1 VTNDNGL
8 LRDIVSKIVEIA
20 PSIFW
25 VGAVDWHRRVF
36 DALVPL
42 PYGTTYNSYLVV
54 GKDKTALIDT
64 VNPGFEGVLFEK
76 LEKIVRPEKIDYVI
90 MNHAEPDHAGG
101 IPAVLSRA
109 KNAKLVTSI
118 KGVEMAEAFYSVPSE
133 DIKAVKEGDT
143 LDLGGKTLSFF
154 DAPWLHWPETMFTFC
169 QEDGVLMPCDFF
181 GSHLASDRLF
191 DDEVGDILMPEA
203 KRYYAE
209 IMMPFTQFVIKA
221 LDKLK
226 GTTIKIIAPSHGPIY
241 RNPEKI
247 VRAYEG
253 WARGPLR
260 PKAVVVYVSMW
271 GNTDILAK
279 TIVGAISAEGVE
291 AVPYNMLAADISH
304 IARDLV
310 DASAVVVGSPTLLGG
325 IHPLVG
331 TMVGLIR
338 GLRPRVKQA
347 AIFGSYGWVGGATDQ
362 IKNILQPSGFE
373 IIDVLKVRGKP
384 RKEDL
389 DKAENLGRLVAK
401 RVKEIAK

>member
-1 VTNDNGL
+1 VVL
-8 LRDIVSKIVEIA
+8 LGGITSKVVEIA

-36 DALVPL
+36 DALIPL

-54 GKDKTALIDT
+54 GKDKIALVDT
-64 VNPGFEGVLFEK
+64 VNPGFAGVLFEK
-76 LEKIVRPEKIDYVI
+76 IEKIVKPEKIDYVI

-101 IPAVLSRA
+101 IPAVLSKA
-109 KNAKLVTSI
+109 KNAKLVTTI
-118 KGVEMAEAFYSVPSE
+118 KGVEMAEAFYGVPSE
-133 DIKAVKEGDT
+133 EIKAVKEGDT
-143 LDLGGKTLSFF
+143 LDLGGKTLRFI

-181 GSHLASDRLF
+181 GSHLASDRIF
-191 DDEVGDILMPEA
+191 DDEVSDILIPEA

-209 IMMPFTQFVIKA
+209 IMMPFLQFVVKA
-221 LDKLK
+221 LDKVK
-226 GTTIKIIAPSHGPIY
+226 GMDIKMIAPSHGPIY

-247 VRAYEG
+247 VQAYER
-253 WARGPLR
+253 WARGPLE
-260 PKAVVVYVSMW
+260 PKAVVIYVSMW
-271 GNTDILAK
+271 GNTEILAK
-279 TIVGAISAEGVE
+279 TIVDAISAEGVE

-304 IARDLV
+304 ITRDLV

-331 TMVGLIR
+331 TLVGLIR

-347 AIFGSYGWVGGATDQ
+347 AIFGSYGWAGGAADQ

-373 IIDVLKVRGKP
+373 IIDILKVRGKP
-384 RKEDL
+384 KKEDF
-389 DKAENLGRLVAK
+389 DKAENLGKLVAK
-401 RVKEIAK
+401 KVKKIAK

>member
-1 VTNDNGL
+1 
-8 LRDIVSKIVEIA
+8 LRDTMSKVVEIA
-20 PSIFW
+20 PGIFW

-54 GKDKTALIDT
+54 GNDKIALVDT
-64 VNPGFEGVLFEK
+64 VNPGFESELFEK
-76 LEKIVRPEKIDYVI
+76 IEKIVNPEKIDYVI

-109 KNAKLVTSI
+109 KDAKLVTSI
-118 KGVEMAEAFYSVPSE
+118 KGLEMAEAFHGVSREEIKSVK
-133 DIKAVKEGDT
+133 DGDT
-143 LDLGGKTLSFF
+143 LDLGGKTLRFI

-169 QEDGVLMPCDFF
+169 QEDGILLPCDFF

-221 LDKLK
+221 LDKLE
-226 GTTIKIIAPSHGPIY
+226 GMDIKIIAPSHGPVY

-247 VRAYEG
+247 VKAYEG
-253 WARGPLR
+253 WARGPLA

-271 GNTDILAK
+271 GNTDTLAK
-279 TIVGAISAEGVE
+279 TIVKSISAEGVE
-291 AVPYNMLAADISH
+291 AVPYDMLAADISH

-331 TMVGLIR
+331 TMVGLIK

-389 DKAENLGRLVAK
+389 DRAENLGKLVAK